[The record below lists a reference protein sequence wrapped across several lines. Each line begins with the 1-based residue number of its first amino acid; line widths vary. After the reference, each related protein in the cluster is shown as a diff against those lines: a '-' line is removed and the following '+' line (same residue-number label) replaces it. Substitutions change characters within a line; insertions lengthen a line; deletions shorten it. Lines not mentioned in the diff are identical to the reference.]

1 MDENS
6 KSEAGWRDEH
16 RKGKTS
22 TQQTLFAIS
31 KQSEKAFIQLQREE
45 VEVCVGGWK
54 KGSDNSINISR
65 STRQPES
72 WRAAGPTWTPLA
84 NITMIHNRNH
94 FSDN

>member
-31 KQSEKAFIQLQREE
+31 KQSEKAFIQLKREE
-45 VEVCVGGWK
+45 VEVCVGGWVEK
-54 KGSDNSINISR
+54 RQRQFHQHLQEHQAAGELEGCRAHVDA
-65 STRQPES
+65 TRQYYNNPQS
-72 WRAAGPTWTPLA
+72 QL
-84 NITMIHNRNH
+84 
-94 FSDN
+94 FF